1 MHVTPSPYS
10 AVAYDAFW
18 VATLAENITMLNEG
32 NHTSREM
39 VDGLKEAIID
49 SANSYFGLTGNTS
62 LNAVGDRAN
71 GQYQSLEGSSERRW
85 WYSLQLFLGIG
96 RLISNPPG
104 DNRTPIT

>member
-1 MHVTPSPYS
+1 
-10 AVAYDAFW
+10 
-18 VATLAENITMLNEG
+18 MLNEG

-71 GQYQSLEGSSERRW
+71 GQDNYWKVVAKDVGGT
-85 WYSLQLFLGIG
+85 LQLFLGIG